1 MDKET
6 IALIIAQNG
15 LNTASVILQAK
26 AAKLEKQLAK
36 VGDDKA
42 AAAKLTKD
50 INKTK
55 KLSAALAAADEG
67 IKAYMANSGDN
78 S

>member
-15 LNTASVILQAK
+15 LKTASAILAAK

-36 VGDDKA
+36 ATEKA
-42 AAAKLTKD
+42 DQTRLTKD
-50 INKTK
+50 INRTK
-55 KLSAALAAADEG
+55 KLAAALTASDEG
-67 IKAYMANSGDN
+67 LTAYIRESA
-78 S
+78 

>member
-15 LNTASVILQAK
+15 LRTASTILSAK

-36 VGDDKA
+36 
-42 AAAKLTKD
+42 AKEKPEQTKITKD
-50 INKTK
+50 MNKTK
-55 KLSAALAAADEG
+55 KLAAALLAADEG
-67 IKAYMANSGDN
+67 INAYVRETATE
-78 S
+78 

>member
-6 IALIIAQNG
+6 LALIIAQNG
-15 LNTASVILQAK
+15 LKTASLLLAAK
-26 AAKLEKQLAK
+26 VAKLEKQLAK
-36 VGDDKA
+36 AGDDKQ

-55 KLSAALAAADEG
+55 KLSAALAAADDGLTSYLAKTGED
-67 IKAYMANSGDN
+67 A
-78 S
+78 

>member
-15 LNTASVILQAK
+15 LTTAATLLAVK
-26 AAKLEKQLAK
+26 VNKLEKQLAK
-36 VGDDKA
+36 ASADKA

-50 INKTK
+50 IAKTK
-55 KLSAALAAADEG
+55 KLSAALAAANDGLTSYLTKTGED
-67 IKAYMANSGDN
+67 A
-78 S
+78 